1 MAEMVG
7 GGGGGHKKGSGPKT
21 KKKSTRIDM
30 TAMVDVAFLL
40 LTFFVLTASM
50 SNPNV
55 MELTL
60 PPKLQDDVVDKTADV
75 QAEKVVTLIL
85 EKDNKITWFQGVCD
99 KDSLKTTDYSAE
111 GVRKVLMQHIKR
123 KAWLPLCTDA
133 SVAKDQFGAPIDKK
147 SCWSPMFVIKPRFN
161 CQYKDVVNMLD
172 ELSIVDAKIYAL
184 TKFTADD
191 SLQMIGEK
199 PKGGK

>member
-50 SNPNV
+50 SSPNV

-60 PPKLQDDVVDKTADV
+60 PPKLPPDEADPTADV

-85 EKDNKITWFQGVCD
+85 EKDNKITWYQGVCD
-99 KDSLKTTDYSAE
+99 KDSLQTTDYSAD
-111 GVRKVLMQHIKR
+111 GVRKVLMNHIKR
-123 KAWLPLCTDA
+123 KPWLPLCTDA
-133 SVAKDQFGAPIDKK
+133 SVAKDKFGAPLDKSK
-147 SCWSPMFVIKPRFN
+147 CWSPMFVIKPRFN

-184 TKFTADD
+184 TKFTKDD
-191 SLQMIGEK
+191 SLQMLGEK
-199 PKGGK
+199 PKGEK